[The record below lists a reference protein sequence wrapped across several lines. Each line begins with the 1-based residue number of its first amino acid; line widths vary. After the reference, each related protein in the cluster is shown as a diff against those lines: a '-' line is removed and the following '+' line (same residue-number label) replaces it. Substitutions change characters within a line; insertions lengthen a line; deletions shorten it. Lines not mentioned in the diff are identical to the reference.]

1 MPIYDNCFHITVTG
15 LTAGTHTAYSIFRSL
30 NYEYEDS
37 TSKEYYFKVN
47 KIPLTLKFNGLTQYN
62 NYDIRETSNIE
73 LEIEFNV
80 VGVNVWGNEVQAYNF
95 PYKVYCND
103 VLLTGDDHV
112 FTYTFEKA
120 GTYTFKVVSEENE
133 KYLAS
138 EYSETI
144 VITDSGATE
153 TNITI
158 DFTTDSQSS
167 TIYSYDT
174 IHITANIT
182 PSDLSNKVIL
192 KIYRNNNLID
202 TITGNTFTNSDK
214 LKVGNYKV
222 IAEYEGDKFYLP
234 CSDEYTFTV
243 TAEPTDFTN
252 LKFTTTTGNTNNV
265 YINDIINI
273 TGTLKSTKNNI
284 PLKNTKYSLIIL
296 CDGRTISDNIYTTD
310 DNGNINNSYKFME
323 SGSITIKLEY
333 DGDDEYYAPI
343 SKSKSLTCSKKPVS
357 LSGYKTGLWQTNQ
370 QIVYLKDVNGVA
382 ISKQYVI
389 FYVNGIY
396 YERLTDNQGMA
407 KLTINLNPGNFN
419 MVIGFNDETMIN
431 NCNNQ
436 KKTNILVNN
445 NYGSAV
451 KEFTMT
457 VKPAVTVTKHAV
469 QIADISINNESR
481 AWGVVNP
488 SLISTESPGD
498 YYPEYMACMNINN
511 RYSKIKRPNSL
522 HFTHWGFNIPDK
534 ATISSIKV
542 RFKTT
547 FWGHNNKPASFDP
560 AWCGFPAL
568 SNQGYEQ
575 GETPL
580 EAYWT
585 ESVCV
590 FNCYGED
597 KKYNITPS
605 FLNNDFVF
613 SIDFGLNTSDNSANF
628 GLAYFELSVY
638 YCMPDEE
645 YFIEVFDYYE

>member
-1 MPIYDNCFHITVTG
+1 MAIYDNCFHITVTG

-62 NYDIRETSNIE
+62 NYDLRETSNIE
-73 LEIEFNV
+73 LEVEFNV
-80 VGVNVWGNEVQAYNF
+80 VGVNIWGNEVQAYNF
-95 PYKVYCND
+95 PYKIYCND

-153 TNITI
+153 TNMTI
-158 DFTTDSQSS
+158 SFTTDSQSNI
-167 TIYSYDT
+167 IYPYDT
-174 IHITANIT
+174 IHITASIT
-182 PSDLSNKVIL
+182 PSNLSDEVIL
-192 KIYRNNNLID
+192 KIYRNNNLIE

-214 LKVGNYKV
+214 IKAGNYKV
-222 IAEYEGDKFYLP
+222 VAEYAGDKFYLP

-243 TAEPTDFTN
+243 TAEPTDFTD
-252 LKFTTTTGNTNNV
+252 LKFTTTGNIDNIYV
-265 YINDIINI
+265 NDIINI

-343 SKSKSLTCSKKPVS
+343 SKSKSLTCNKKPVS
-357 LSGYKTGLWQTNQ
+357 LSGYKNSLWQTNK
-370 QIVYLKDVNGVA
+370 QIVYLKDVNGVV
-382 ISKQYVI
+382 IPNQYVI
-389 FYVNGIY
+389 FYVNGVY

-407 KLTINLNPGNFN
+407 ELTINLNPADYN

-457 VKPAVTVTKHAV
+457 VKSPVKVTKHATT
-469 QIADISINNESR
+469 ITNISFLGESR
-481 AWGVVNP
+481 AWNSTNP
-488 SLISTESPGD
+488 SLISTETYS
-498 YYPEYMACMNINN
+498 EYMSCYNINN

-522 HFTHWGFNIPDK
+522 HFKGFNFNIPSD
-534 ATISSIKV
+534 ATIYSV
-542 RFKTT
+542 EARFKTT
-547 FWGHNNKPASFDP
+547 FWGQNGKSASFDP
-560 AWCGFPAL
+560 VWCGFPNL
-568 SNQGYEQ
+568 SSQGYEQ
-575 GETPL
+575 GVKPNENS
-580 EAYWT
+580 WT
-585 ESVCV
+585 ESKCT
-590 FNCYGED
+590 FICQGPD
-597 KKYNITPS
+597 KKYTISTS
-605 FLNNDFVF
+605 FLNSDFVF
-613 SIDFGLNTSDNSANF
+613 ALDFGQNTSSNSADFGLV
-628 GLAYFELSVY
+628 YFELSVNY
-638 YCMPDEE
+638 IPNK
-645 YFIEVFDYYE
+645 

>member
-133 KYLAS
+133 KYLAN
-138 EYSETI
+138 EYTETI

-167 TIYSYDT
+167 IIYSYDT

-182 PSDLSNKVIL
+182 PSDLSDKVIL

-202 TITGNTFTNSDK
+202 TITGNTFTNSNK
-214 LKVGNYKV
+214 IKAGNYKV
-222 IAEYEGDKFYLP
+222 IAEYDGDKFYLP

-243 TAEPTDFTN
+243 TAESTDFTD
-252 LKFTTTTGNTNNV
+252 LKFTTTGNIDNV
-265 YINDIINI
+265 YVNDIINI

-296 CDGRTISDNIYTTD
+296 CDGRIISDNIYTTD

-357 LSGYKTGLWQTNQ
+357 LSGYKNSLWQTNQ

-382 ISKQYVI
+382 IPKQYVI

-436 KKTNILVNN
+436 KKTNVLVNN

-457 VKPAVTVTKHAV
+457 VQPPVKVTKHATN
-469 QIADISINNESR
+469 ITNISFSGESR
-481 AWGVVNP
+481 AWSSIDP
-488 SLISTESPGD
+488 SLISTDTYS
-498 YYPEYMACMNINN
+498 EYMSCLNINN

-522 HFTHWGFNIPDK
+522 HFKGFNFNIPSD
-534 ATISSIKV
+534 AIIYSV
-542 RFKTT
+542 EARFKTT
-547 FWGHNNKPASFDP
+547 FWGKNGGSASFDP

-575 GETPL
+575 GVKPNENS
-580 EAYWT
+580 WT

-590 FNCYGED
+590 FNCYGEN
-597 KKYNITPS
+597 KKYTITPS

-613 SIDFGLNTSDNSANF
+613 ALDFGQNTSSNSADFGLV
-628 GLAYFELSVY
+628 YFELSVNY
-638 YCMPDEE
+638 FMPDI
-645 YFIEVFDYYE
+645 IE

>member
-73 LEIEFNV
+73 LEIEFNI
-80 VGVNVWGNEVQAYNF
+80 VGVNIWGNEVQAYNF

-167 TIYSYDT
+167 IIYPYDT

-182 PSDLSNKVIL
+182 PSDLSDKVIL

-214 LKVGNYKV
+214 IKAGDYKV
-222 IAEYEGDKFYLP
+222 VAEYDGDKFYLP
-234 CSDEYTFTV
+234 CSAEYTFTV
-243 TAEPTDFTN
+243 TAEPTDFTD
-252 LKFTTTTGNTNNV
+252 LKFTTTGN
-265 YINDIINI
+265 I
-273 TGTLKSTKNNI
+273 
-284 PLKNTKYSLIIL
+284 
-296 CDGRTISDNIYTTD
+296 DNI
-310 DNGNINNSYKFME
+310 
-323 SGSITIKLEY
+323 
-333 DGDDEYYAPI
+333 
-343 SKSKSLTCSKKPVS
+343 
-357 LSGYKTGLWQTNQ
+357 
-370 QIVYLKDVNGVA
+370 
-382 ISKQYVI
+382 
-389 FYVNGIY
+389 YVNGIY
-396 YERLTDNQGMA
+396 YGRLTDNQGMA
-407 KLTINLNPGNFN
+407 ELTINLNPANYN

-436 KKTNILVNN
+436 NKTNILVNN
-445 NYGSAV
+445 NYGSTV

-457 VKPAVTVTKHAV
+457 VQPPVKVTKHATT
-469 QIADISINNESR
+469 IGNISFLGESR
-481 AWGVVNP
+481 AWSSIDP
-488 SLISTESPGD
+488 SLISTDTYS
-498 YYPEYMACMNINN
+498 EYMSCLNINN

-522 HFTHWGFNIPDK
+522 HFKGFNFNIPSN
-534 ATISSIKV
+534 ATIHSV
-542 RFKTT
+542 EARFKTT
-547 FWGHNNKPASFDP
+547 FWGHNSKSASFDS

-575 GETPL
+575 GVKPNENS
-580 EAYWT
+580 WT
-585 ESVCV
+585 ESRCT
-590 FNCYGED
+590 FICYGAN
-597 KKYNITPS
+597 KKYTITPS
-605 FLNNDFVF
+605 FLNSDFVF
-613 SIDFGLNTSDNSANF
+613 ALDFGQNTSSNSADFGLV
-628 GLAYFELSVY
+628 YFELSVY
-638 YCMPDEE
+638 YIMPDE
-645 YFIEVFDYYE
+645 

>member
-120 GTYTFKVVSEENE
+120 GSYTFKVVSEENE

-144 VITDSGATE
+144 VITDSGAIE
-153 TNITI
+153 TNMSIA
-158 DFTTDSQSS
+158 FTTDSQSNI
-167 TIYSYDT
+167 IYPYDT

-182 PSDLSNKVIL
+182 PSDLSDEVIL

-202 TITGNTFTNSDK
+202 TITGNTFTNDDK
-214 LKVGNYKV
+214 VKAGNYKLV
-222 IAEYEGDKFYLP
+222 AEYEGDKFYLP
-234 CSDEYTFTV
+234 CSAEYTFTV
-243 TAEPTDFTN
+243 TLEPTDFTN
-252 LKFTTTTGNTNNV
+252 LKFTTTSGNTNNV
-265 YINDIINI
+265 YVNDIINI

-310 DNGNINNSYKFME
+310 NNGNINNSYKFME

-357 LSGYKTGLWQTNQ
+357 LSGYKTSLWQTNQ
-370 QIVYLKDVNGVA
+370 QIVYLKDVNGNPIVN
-382 ISKQYVI
+382 QYVI
-389 FYVNGIY
+389 FYVNGMY
-396 YERLTDNQGMA
+396 YERLTNNQGMA
-407 KLTINLNPGNFN
+407 KLNINLDPNEYN
-419 MVIGFNDETMIN
+419 MIIGFNDETMIN

-436 KKTNILVNN
+436 RKTNILVNN

-457 VKPAVTVTKHAV
+457 VQPPVKVTKHATT
-469 QIADISINNESR
+469 IANISFFGESR
-481 AWGVVNP
+481 AWNSTNP
-488 SLISTESPGD
+488 SLISTDTYS
-498 YYPEYMACMNINN
+498 EYMSCYNINN

-522 HFTHWGFNIPDK
+522 HITNWDFNIPPN
-534 ATISSIKV
+534 ATIHSIEVK
-542 RFKTT
+542 FKTT
-547 FWGHNNKPASFDP
+547 FWGKNGRSASFDP
-560 AWCGFPAL
+560 AWCGFPVL

-575 GETPL
+575 GVKPKENF
-580 EAYWT
+580 WT
-585 ESVCV
+585 ESVCT
-590 FNCYGED
+590 FNCYGEN
-597 KKYNITPS
+597 KKYTITPS

-613 SIDFGLNTSDNSANF
+613 ALDFGQNTSSNSADFGLV
-628 GLAYFELSVY
+628 YFELSVNY
-638 YCMPDEE
+638 FMPDM
-645 YFIEVFDYYE
+645 IE

>member
-62 NYDIRETSNIE
+62 NYDIRQTTNIE
-73 LEIEFNV
+73 LEIKFNV
-80 VGVNVWGNEVQAYNF
+80 IGVNIWGNEVQAYNF
-95 PYKVYCND
+95 PYKVYCNGI
-103 VLLTGDDHV
+103 LLTGDDHV

-144 VITDSGATE
+144 IITDSGAIE
-153 TNITI
+153 TSIAILFWNDTH
-158 DFTTDSQSS
+158 S
-167 TIYSYDT
+167 TPIYPNDA
-174 IHITANIT
+174 IHINADIT
-182 PSDLSNKVIL
+182 PEDLSDEVIL

-202 TITGNTFTNSDK
+202 TITGNTFNNTDK
-214 LKVGNYKV
+214 LKAGNYKV

-252 LKFTTTTGNTNNV
+252 LKFTTNTGNTSNV
-265 YINDIINI
+265 YVNDIINI
-273 TGTLKSTKNNI
+273 TSTLKSTKTNL
-284 PLKNTKYSLIIL
+284 PLKNTEYNLIIT

-310 DNGNINNSYKFME
+310 NDGNINNSYKFME
-323 SGSITIKLEY
+323 SGSIIIKLEY
-333 DGDDEYYAPI
+333 EGDDEYYAPI

-357 LSGYKTGLWQTNQ
+357 LSGYKNSLWQTNQ
-370 QIVYLKDVNGVA
+370 QVVYLKDVNGVA
-382 ISKQYVI
+382 IAKQYVI

-407 KLTINLNPGNFN
+407 KLNINLDPNDYN

-436 KKTNILVNN
+436 RKTNILVNN
-445 NYGSAV
+445 NYSSAV

-457 VKPAVTVTKHAV
+457 VQPPVKVTKHTTN
-469 QIADISINNESR
+469 IANISFSNESR
-481 AWGVVNP
+481 AWNSTNP
-488 SLISTESPGD
+488 SLISTETYS
-498 YYPEYMACMNINN
+498 EYMSCYNINN

-522 HFTHWGFNIPDK
+522 HLKGFNFNIPPN
-534 ATISSIKV
+534 AIIHSV
-542 RFKTT
+542 EARFKTT
-547 FWGHNNKPASFDP
+547 FWGQNGKSASFDP

-575 GETPL
+575 GSKPNENS
-580 EAYWT
+580 WT
-585 ESVCV
+585 ESKCT
-590 FNCYGED
+590 FMCHGSN
-597 KKYNITPS
+597 KKYSISTS
-605 FLNNDFVF
+605 FLNSDFVF
-613 SIDFGLNTSDNSANF
+613 ALDFGQNTSSNSADFGLV
-628 GLAYFELSVY
+628 YFELSVNY
-638 YCMPDEE
+638 FMPDV
-645 YFIEVFDYYE
+645 IE